1 MYKCLKCNKEY
12 KYESEYNRHKNKK
25 IPCNEIK
32 KEYKCEI
39 CNIKFV
45 RPSHKLRHEK
55 TNKHINNINN
65 VNGNGNQVNING
77 DNIQNIINLTLSL
90 NPFSETNY
98 EIIRNNLINDIT
110 NNLYLDTINNN
121 NLSILDKTKEL
132 FKGIIELLEKVHF
145 NLTYEKNHNCKILLM
160 FPGIKC
166 KVYEYL
172 ILEIDSI
179 TKNIYWKNLNYETF
193 IKEIILNF
201 TRVNEYIKNNNYL
214 DYLDYL
220 EKNLLLDN
228 ENKEILK
235 PYIEK
240 ELGKLYFNFNKNQK
254 KDERNIKEN
263 IKEKINEYKEY
274 RNSECTLDNGYTPP
288 IINGI
293 IN

>member
-1 MYKCLKCNKEY
+1 
-12 KYESEYNRHKNKK
+12 
-25 IPCNEIK
+25 
-32 KEYKCEI
+32 
-39 CNIKFV
+39 
-45 RPSHKLRHEK
+45 
-55 TNKHINNINN
+55 
-65 VNGNGNQVNING
+65 
-77 DNIQNIINLTLSL
+77 
-90 NPFSETNY
+90 
-98 EIIRNNLINDIT
+98 
-110 NNLYLDTINNN
+110 
-121 NLSILDKTKEL
+121 
-132 FKGIIELLEKVHF
+132 
-145 NLTYEKNHNCKILLM
+145 M

>member
-1 MYKCLKCNKEY
+1 MYKCLKCNKEF
-12 KYESEYNRHKNKK
+12 KYESKLNEHNNRK

-32 KEYKCEI
+32 KEYKCDI
-39 CNIKFV
+39 CNINFV
-45 RPSHKLRHEK
+45 RPSHKIKHEK
-55 TNKHINNINN
+55 TKKHINNLTINGN
-65 VNGNGNQVNING
+65 VNQANING

-90 NPFSETNY
+90 NPFSETSY
-98 EIIRNNLINDIT
+98 EMIRNNLINDIT

-160 FPGIKC
+160 FPGIKR

-179 TKNIYWKNLNYETF
+179 TKNIYWKNLDYETF
-193 IKEIILNF
+193 IKEIIQNF
-201 TRVNEYIKNNNYL
+201 TRVNEYIKKDNFLEYL
-214 DYLDYL
+214 DFL
-220 EKNLLLDN
+220 ENNLLINN
-228 ENKEILK
+228 ENKELLK
-235 PYIEK
+235 PYIEA
-240 ELGKLYFNFNKNQK
+240 ELGKLYINFNKVQK
-254 KDERNIKEN
+254 KDNRNIKSN
-263 IKEKINEYKEY
+263 INEKINEYKEY
-274 RNSECTLDNGYTPP
+274 RSSECTLDNGYIPP